1 MQHSYRLIT
10 VVDTYP
16 CLSETFIEREVLELR
31 RQGVAVDIAALRGK
45 RPWRLPQRPAAA
57 LRLAV
62 LRGHFHRP
70 RHCLSLLRCTGQAAA
85 LSGCLRDGPPALLL
99 AQFAWTPADVCRLA
113 AACAGVPFL
122 VRAHARDVFA
132 QAPPALRRR
141 LAGAAGVLPCNAAA
155 GDAVRACGYPSER
168 ITLVHHG
175 LPLHDEDWR
184 WQAPEESRRV
194 VGIGRLV
201 PKKGVEVLLAAAARL
216 TRAGVPFDLEW
227 IGCGPEARRL
237 RRLAAAPELRGR
249 VSFAGA
255 LPPDAARERLRS
267 AALLVLPS
275 VRLADGDRDGIA
287 NVLLEAMALGVP
299 VLTTTAGA
307 AGEVLADGVNGLLV
321 PPGDAAALAAA
332 MRRALESL
340 PLRRALACAARATVE
355 REFDLG
361 RNAAALRVALEAAV
375 AADPP

>member
-1 MQHSYRLIT
+1 MQQSYRLIT

-16 CLSETFIEREVLELR
+16 CLSETFIAREVQELR
-31 RQGVAVDIAALRGK
+31 RQGLAVEVAALRGK
-45 RPWRLPQRPAAA
+45 RPFRIPLRAAA
-57 LRLAV
+57 GLRLAV

-70 RHCLSLLRCTGQAAA
+70 RHCLSLLRCAGQAAA
-85 LSGCLRDGPPALLL
+85 LAGRLQDGPPALLL
-99 AQFAWTPADVCRLA
+99 AQFAWTTADVCRLA
-113 AACAGVPFL
+113 AGLAGTPFL

-132 QAPPALRRR
+132 QAPRALRRR
-141 LAGAAGVLPCNAAA
+141 IEGAAGVLPCNAEAA
-155 GDAVRACGYPSER
+155 AAVQACGYSPER

-175 LPLHDEDWR
+175 LPLQDEAWR
-184 WQAPEESRRV
+184 WRAPGESRRV

-201 PKKGVEVLLAAAARL
+201 PKKGVAVLLAAAVRLARE
-216 TRAGVPFDLEW
+216 GVPFEIEW
-227 IGCGPEARRL
+227 IGDGPEAQRL
-237 RRLAAAPELRGR
+237 RRLAAAPELGGR

-255 LPPDAARERLRS
+255 LSPDGARERLRS

-332 MRRALESL
+332 LRRALESL

-355 REFDLG
+355 REFDLV
-361 RNAAALRVALEAAV
+361 RNTATLHTALDAAV